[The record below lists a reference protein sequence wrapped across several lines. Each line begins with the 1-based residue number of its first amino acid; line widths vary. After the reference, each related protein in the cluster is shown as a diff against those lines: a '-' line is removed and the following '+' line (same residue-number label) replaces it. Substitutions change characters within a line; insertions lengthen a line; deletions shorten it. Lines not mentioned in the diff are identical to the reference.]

1 MSGHATSS
9 RELVEERLEP
19 GEPIEAFLRLASSG
33 PAPGSRSGGVL
44 TAAGAVS
51 LAGPA
56 VRNLMRSTTIAV
68 TDRRVFFVG
77 GPPPLGVRIEPK
89 RAVRVLSYDT
99 TGDWIRLW
107 LNVDGRQSGY
117 LIGQGLR
124 AATDAVVHALGGA
137 PPSLTHTDDR

>member
-1 MSGHATSS
+1 MTSA
-9 RELVEERLEP
+9 RELIEERLEP

-33 PAPGSRSGGVL
+33 PTPGSRSGGVL
-44 TAAGAVS
+44 TAVGALN

-56 VRNLMRSTTIAV
+56 VRSLMRSTTIAV

-77 GPPPLGVRIEPK
+77 GPAPVGVRIEPK

-99 TGDWIRLW
+99 TGHWIRLW

-117 LIGQGLR
+117 VIGHGLR
-124 AATDAVVHALGGA
+124 AATDAIVHALGGA
-137 PPSLTHTDDR
+137 PPSLTSTDPR